1 MQKCRGMG
9 GVLSALQI
17 RTPRAAMGPAQPA
30 PYASRAQ
37 KKSAAYRFAIAALPG
52 RVEDSPGPRKIS
64 ISVHS
69 QADGS
74 PDLNDHSSS
83 RQNSPSNVQ

>member
-1 MQKCRGMG
+1 MSWYGW
-9 GVLSALQI
+9 
-17 RTPRAAMGPAQPA
+17 RAICFADTH
-30 PYASRAQ
+30 ASRRYGPGAAGPIRVART

-69 QADGS
+69 QADGN